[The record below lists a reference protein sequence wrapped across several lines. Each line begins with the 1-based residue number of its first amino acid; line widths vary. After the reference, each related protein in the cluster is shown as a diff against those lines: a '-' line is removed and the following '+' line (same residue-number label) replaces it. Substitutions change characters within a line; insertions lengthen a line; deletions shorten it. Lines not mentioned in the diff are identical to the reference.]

1 MSELESR
8 SVLVVSESPLSVDD
22 LDASDG
28 TVSVTMLTEP
38 TEVFEKLT
46 RSAYDCLVLPARVH
60 DRSAVELAYG
70 IRSLF
75 PELPIVVAGSDPDSV
90 ALRSDITVVAAD
102 SVLEDAV
109 AGAVADRLEGD
120 PPAVAGRP
128 PSPMETL
135 LLSIFTEM
143 PHHFYAKDAEARH
156 VLMGRGFNEPTDRIG
171 LTDVE
176 VGELQDDHGKAALQD
191 ELDVI
196 EGRTDRIEVEEF
208 LDLSAEYVETVKVPW
223 RDSTGDIAGIV
234 GLTQDITER
243 KEREYAFQRQYER
256 LVKTAL
262 VAAHEFRN
270 ELQIAHGRV
279 ERLETGTDETAAIV
293 DSLDRLESIVDTVV
307 DLSTTDSRLAEQKP
321 VWLSRLCREIWD
333 ALTEGDA
340 TLQIDS
346 DARVVAD
353 QESASLLLQNLFE
366 NAIEHAGPDVT
377 ITVGATDDGFFV
389 ADDGPGIDA
398 DSPDR
403 VFDAGYTTDEENTGL
418 GLYVVQMVADD
429 HDWTVSVSAGPDGGA
444 RFDIGN
450 VDLH

>member
-1 MSELESR
+1 MSGPDSK
-8 SVLVVSESPLSVDD
+8 SVLVVSEGPLDLDD

-28 TVSVTMLTEP
+28 SVSVSVLTDP
-38 TEVFEKLT
+38 TDVFAELT
-46 RSAYDCLVLPARVH
+46 RSVYDCLVLPGRIG
-60 DRSAVELAYG
+60 DQSAVDIAYG
-70 IRSLF
+70 LETLF
-75 PELPIVVAGSDPDSV
+75 PELPIVVAGPEPDSV
-90 ALRSDITVVAAD
+90 APTAGVTVVDAD
-102 SVLEDAV
+102 SLLEEAV
-109 AGAVADRLEGD
+109 CGAVVDALDGP

-135 LLSIFTEM
+135 LLSLFEEM
-143 PHHFYAKDAEARH
+143 PHHFYAKDAAARH
-156 VLMGRGFNEPTDRIG
+156 VMMGRGFNEPTDRIG

-223 RDSTGDIAGIV
+223 RDAEGDVDGIV
-234 GLTQDITER
+234 GLTQDITAQ
-243 KEREYAFQRQYER
+243 KEREHAFQRQYER

-270 ELQIAHGRV
+270 ELQITHGRLD
-279 ERLETGTDETAAIV
+279 RLDADPDAIAVIV

-307 DLSTTDSRLAEQKP
+307 DLSTTDSRLTEQKP
-321 VWLSRLCREIWD
+321 VWLSRLSREIWD
-333 ALTEGDA
+333 TLAETQA
-340 TLQIDS
+340 TLEIAA

-353 QESASLLLQNLFE
+353 QESASLLLQNLFQ

-377 ITVGATDDGFFV
+377 ITVGATDEGFYV
-389 ADDGPGIDA
+389 ADDGPGLA
-398 DSPDR
+398 VEPPER
-403 VFDAGYTTDEENTGL
+403 VFDAGFTTDEENTGL

-429 HDWTVSVSAGPDGGA
+429 HDWTVTVSDSEGGGT

-450 VDLH
+450 VDLA